1 MEYASQ
7 RGGLSGERLN
17 SRREDLPCFQF
28 TRGRF
33 RNCKNFARGASWPKR
48 ATVRPKLPRQSGRQF
63 PNLGP
68 IKNRPEMHIRGKAEL
83 TRRCCAAT
91 VEAGAWRC
99 HHCGEAH
106 PTSELRAVVFEG
118 GLFLSARDARAYAM
132 CSRKIFCSFP
142 NHLRNGLIRA

>member
-1 MEYASQ
+1 VAQ
-7 RGGLSGERLN
+7 
-17 SRREDLPCFQF
+17 
-28 TRGRF
+28 T
-33 RNCKNFARGASWPKR
+33 RNCSAYYQDKLDDNFPI
-48 ATVRPKLPRQSGRQF
+48 SGRS
-63 PNLGP
+63 N
-68 IKNRPEMHIRGKAEL
+68 NRPEMHIRGKAEL

-132 CSRKIFCSFP
+132 CSRKIFAVFQTIFAMASF
-142 NHLRNGLIRA
+142 GLELAREHKR